1 MAVMSDMPASSRA
14 SGLPTPWQAT
24 HATVHRLDATSS
36 TPLDLPQAS
45 SGAAAHGRALAIGNF
60 DGVHIGHQAIVA
72 QLVQHPGLVP
82 SVLTFEPHPRHF
94 FAHRFCA
101 LGAGDVK
108 GPPPIISTLRD
119 RVAGLVWA
127 GAHEVFLGRFNH
139 AMASMPAQEFIA
151 ELLLKRLQAREILV
165 GEDFRFGANRQGDFE
180 MLEREARRMDCRVT
194 TWPQV
199 QRAGRRVSSSWV
211 RQALL
216 AGDLSLATTL
226 LGRPYSV
233 SGHVLH
239 GQKLGRQLG
248 FPTLN
253 LRVPGSHLPGSHLC
267 APAKPASAL
276 DGILAVRVHGLAD
289 QPLDG
294 VASWGTRPAVT
305 SNGHCL
311 LEVHVLDWSG
321 EAYGR
326 IVQVDCLHKLRNEAH
341 FDSLA
346 ALTEQIR
353 LDTAQAREWLAQFKD
368 RPHG

>member
-1 MAVMSDMPASSRA
+1 MPASPRA
-14 SGLPTPWQAT
+14 SGLPAPWQAT

-36 TPLDLPQAS
+36 TPLVLPQAS
-45 SGAAAHGRALAIGNF
+45 SGEAALGRALAIGNF
-60 DGVHIGHQAIVA
+60 DGVHMGHQAIVA
-72 QLVQHPGLVP
+72 QLVQHPSLVP

-94 FAHRFCA
+94 FAQRFTA
-101 LGAGDVK
+101 PGAGDVK

-119 RVAGLVWA
+119 RVAGLARA
-127 GAHEVFLGRFNH
+127 GAREIFLGRFNH
-139 AMASMPAQEFIA
+139 AMASMPAQQFIA

-165 GEDFRFGANRQGDFE
+165 GEDFRFGANRHGDFE
-180 MLEREARRMDCRVT
+180 MLEREARRIDCRVT

-199 QRAGRRVSSSWV
+199 QQAGRRISSSWV

-216 AGDLSLATTL
+216 AGDLGLAKTL

-239 GQKLGRQLG
+239 GQKLGRKLG

-253 LRVPGSHLPGSHLC
+253 LRVPGSHSS

-289 QPLDG
+289 HPLDG

-305 SNGHCL
+305 SNGHSL

-321 EAYGR
+321 DAYGR
-326 IVQVDCLHKLRNEAH
+326 IVQVDCLHKLRDEAH

-353 LDTAQAREWLAQFKD
+353 LDTAQARQWLAQFKD